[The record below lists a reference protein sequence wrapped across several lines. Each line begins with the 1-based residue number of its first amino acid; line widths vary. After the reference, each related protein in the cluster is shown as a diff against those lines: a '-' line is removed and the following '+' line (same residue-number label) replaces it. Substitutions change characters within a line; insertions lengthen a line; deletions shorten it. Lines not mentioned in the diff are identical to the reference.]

1 MTSDEIEDSGDD
13 AGMPDASLLN
23 RSLNEEMKNS
33 YINYAMSVIIGRAL
47 PDARD
52 GLKPVHR
59 RVLYGMY
66 EGGHTADKKFS
77 KSARSVGEVM
87 GKYHPHGDQ
96 SIYDTMV
103 RMAQEFSLRYPLVD
117 GQGNFGSIDGD
128 PPAAMRYTESRLD
141 RISKHMLEDIDKDT
155 VDFQPNFD
163 DSEQEPTVLP
173 SRLPNLLLNGSDGI
187 AVGMATKIPPHN
199 LTEVSGAVRLHVE
212 AILEEGEG
220 NQGMPDLSIEQYME
234 YIKGPDFHTGA
245 G

>member
-1 MTSDEIEDSGDD
+1 MTSEEESE
-13 AGMPDASLLN
+13 AGTQENNENILN
-23 RSLNEEMKNS
+23 HSLNEEMKTS

-59 RVLYGMY
+59 RVLYGMH
-66 EGGHTADKKFS
+66 EGGHTSEKKYS

-103 RMAQEFSLRYPLVD
+103 RMAQDFSLRYPLVD

-141 RISKHMLEDIDKDT
+141 KISYHMLEDI
-155 VDFQPNFD
+155 
-163 DSEQEPTVLP
+163 E
-173 SRLPNLLLNGSDGI
+173 
-187 AVGMATKIPPHN
+187 
-199 LTEVSGAVRLHVE
+199 
-212 AILEEGEG
+212 
-220 NQGMPDLSIEQYME
+220 
-234 YIKGPDFHTGA
+234 
-245 G
+245 